1 MSHPQSAAPFP
12 GPRQEA
18 ATAEPH
24 PGRKHKTT
32 ACQECKKKKLKC
44 RGDPPCQNCV
54 ANNIDCLVNELA
66 DQRRKLPQKRKLESL
81 EQSTDILTRLLSAI
95 RDSENKEVTQLVN
108 LIRSNPTLPEL
119 QEYLTENF
127 SQSEIEKSPELNEI
141 QQHLGQETNV
151 MEQGEATPRPP
162 RRMLDVR
169 RLADNPVYRVP
180 AKPWTTVTDDDDL
193 VSHLISL
200 YFTWTNPF
208 LCWIDRDVFISE
220 MQKADLRSRY
230 CTPFLVN
237 AILSEASYNSDY
249 AEVYTI
255 PNDPMSKGD
264 QFYEEARRFLEE
276 EETEGTVSIPTGPA
290 ANVARANHS
299 RLILMGKDR
308 LGWVYLDLACR
319 AAEEYAVLNPPRSSD
334 KESISMDERAVNLA
348 LWGTFSMA
356 ATSAASLMKHIQT
369 QPPSRPRLQI
379 NHDDPSDVWY
389 PYPRGADPL
398 PGHYMCVFDRWCD
411 LNCIVFSISRA
422 FYSAEDRV
430 PASETAS
437 LVNDVYRQ
445 LQGWYANLPPCL
457 EAETAVVPHILGLH
471 LFYHTTVTHVFWF
484 LQSYYL
490 SKGDHGEAASARN
503 TTLDSARCIAN
514 LIALHRQRWGVDHMA
529 PCTIQWV
536 TTALYALLGALDSA
550 ENRTAFTEL
559 CTTARAFSR
568 RYPFAKG
575 IMRMLQLTARQ
586 MQVPL
591 PEETDILF
599 SSFSAETWRDKD
611 REWFSSCYPHW
622 ETVIRNGPARQD
634 DVVLDRFLQKWDKLT
649 ISDHEQD
656 VKRGNG
662 EDSRES

>member
-1 MSHPQSAAPFP
+1 MSNPQSAAPSP
-12 GPRQEA
+12 GLGQNA
-18 ATAEPH
+18 ATAELN

-54 ANNIDCLVNELA
+54 ANNIECLVNELA

-81 EQSTDILTRLLSAI
+81 EQSNEILTRLLSAI
-95 RDSENKEVTQLVN
+95 RDSENKKVSPLMN

-119 QEYLTENF
+119 QEYLAENF
-127 SQSEIEKSPELNEI
+127 PRSEIEKTPELSEI
-141 QQHLGQETNV
+141 QQYLRRETEV
-151 MEQGEATPRPP
+151 MEQGEAAPRPP

-193 VSHLISL
+193 VSHLVSL

-208 LCWIDRDVFISE
+208 LCWIDKDVFIGE
-220 MQKADLRSRY
+220 MQKGDLRSRY

-249 AEVYTI
+249 AEVYAI

-264 QFYEEARRFLEE
+264 HFYEEARRLLEE
-276 EETEGTVSIPTGPA
+276 EETEDTVGIPTIQGLLTLW
-290 ANVARANHS
+290 V

-319 AAEEYAVLNPPRSSD
+319 AAEEYAALNPPRPPEN
-334 KESISMDERAVNLA
+334 ESICLEEKVVNLA
-348 LWGTFSMA
+348 LWGSFSMA

-369 QPPSRPRLQI
+369 QPPLRPRLPM
-379 NHDDPSDVWY
+379 NHNDPNDVWY
-389 PYPRGADPL
+389 PYPRGTDPL

-411 LNCIVFSISRA
+411 LNCIAFSISSA

-437 LVNDVYRQ
+437 LVDGVYRQ
-445 LQGWYANLPPCL
+445 LKAWYANLPPCL

-490 SKGDHGEAASARN
+490 SKGEHEEAAAARN
-503 TTLDSARCIAN
+503 TTLDSARCVAN
-514 LIALHRQRWGVDHMA
+514 LIDLHRQRWGIDCMA
-529 PCTIQWV
+529 PCTIQWF
-536 TTALYALLGALDSA
+536 TTALYTLLGALDSA
-550 ENRTAFTEL
+550 ENRIAFTEL

-575 IMRMLQLTARQ
+575 VMRMLQLTARQ
-586 MQVPL
+586 MQVTL
-591 PEETDILF
+591 PEETDALF
-599 SSFSAETWRDKD
+599 NSFSTETWSDKD
-611 REWFSSCYPHW
+611 REGFSSFYPHW
-622 ETVIRNGPARQD
+622 ETVIRNGPTRQD
-634 DVVLDRFLQKWDKLT
+634 DVVLDRFLQKCDKLT
-649 ISDHEQD
+649 ISDRAED
-656 VKRGNG
+656 DKRGKG
-662 EDSRES
+662 EYGRGS

>member
-1 MSHPQSAAPFP
+1 MSNLQSAALIR
-12 GPRQEA
+12 GGLGQNA
-18 ATAEPH
+18 ATAELH
-24 PGRKHKTT
+24 PPRKHKTT

-54 ANNIDCLVNELA
+54 ANNIECLVNELA

-81 EQSTDILTRLLSAI
+81 EQSNDILTRLLSAI
-95 RDSENKEVTQLVN
+95 RDIENKKVTQLMN
-108 LIRSNPTLPEL
+108 LIRSNPSLPEL

-127 SQSEIEKSPELNEI
+127 SRSEIERSPELSEV
-141 QQHLGQETNV
+141 QQHLRRETDA
-151 MEQGEATPRPP
+151 MEQGEAAPRAP

-208 LCWIDRDVFISE
+208 LCWINKDVFISE
-220 MQKADLRSRY
+220 MQQGDLRSRY

-249 AEVYTI
+249 AEVCTI

-264 QFYEEARRFLEE
+264 QFYEEARRLLEE
-276 EETEGTVSIPTGPA
+276 ETGTVGIPTIQGLLTLW
-290 ANVARANHS
+290 V
-299 RLILMGKDR
+299 RLVLMGKDR

-319 AAEEYAVLNPPRSSD
+319 AAEEYVALNPPRSPEN
-334 KESISMDERAVNLA
+334 ESICLEEKVVNLA
-348 LWGTFSMA
+348 LWGSFSMA

-369 QPPSRPRLQI
+369 QPPPRPRLPM
-379 NHDDPSDVWY
+379 NHGDASDVWY
-389 PYPRGADPL
+389 PYPRGTDPV
-398 PGHYMCVFDRWCD
+398 PGHHMCVFDRWCD
-411 LNCIVFSISRA
+411 LNCIAFSISRA

-445 LQGWYANLPPCL
+445 LKGWYANLPPCL

-490 SKGDHGEAASARN
+490 SNGEHEEAASARN
-503 TTLDSARCIAN
+503 TTLDNARCIAN
-514 LIALHRQRWGVDHMA
+514 LIVLHRQRWGIDRMA
-529 PCTIQWV
+529 PCTIQWF

-550 ENRTAFTEL
+550 ENRVAFTEL

-575 IMRMLQLTARQ
+575 VMRMLQLTAKQ
-586 MQVPL
+586 MQLTL
-591 PEETDILF
+591 PEETDALF
-599 SSFSAETWRDKD
+599 SSFSAETWSDKD
-611 REWFSSCYPHW
+611 REGFSSFYPHW
-622 ETVIRNGPARQD
+622 ETVIRNGPTRHD

-656 VKRGNG
+656 PKRGKG
-662 EDSRES
+662 EDSRGS